1 MPYKD
6 TEIQKQAQAD
16 WYRRNKAV
24 VDKRV
29 AKWRKANPE
38 LRRVYKQKETEFG
51 RHQRKALIQY
61 KGGKCEECGF
71 EDDGTL
77 GFLLDFHHIDPA
89 LKKFGISA
97 GNLRKKMSLLMD
109 EADKCQLLCVMCHRI
124 HHHKQG
130 MLNNGN
136 I

>member
-61 KGGKCEECGF
+61 KGVSVKSV
-71 EDDGTL
+71 DLKMTGTL
-77 GFLLDFHHIDPA
+77 GFFNWTSTI
-89 LKKFGISA
+89 
-97 GNLRKKMSLLMD
+97 
-109 EADKCQLLCVMCHRI
+109 
-124 HHHKQG
+124 
-130 MLNNGN
+130 
-136 I
+136 